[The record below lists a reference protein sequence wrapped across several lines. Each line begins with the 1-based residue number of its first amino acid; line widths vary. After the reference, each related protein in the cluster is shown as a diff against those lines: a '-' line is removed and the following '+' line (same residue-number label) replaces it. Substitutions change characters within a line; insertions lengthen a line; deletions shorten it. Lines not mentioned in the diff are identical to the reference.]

1 VAYDAGKRFHE
12 CIRFAKNFRAKF
24 DLFRAETGVF
34 FGRRPRS
41 IASRLAI
48 RGNDIR
54 NQTHLNFVASHQLGR
69 LHVFQHG
76 LTTYITYLSL
86 IVLAHASWFCDSA
99 VVQPSCIGIINVTE
113 MATKKTTSKEKSTFG
128 KDRRRK
134 HHHWLVTVYY
144 ADGEKFG
151 RVYTDKDKASRFA
164 ERQRR
169 SPVVKS
175 ARVSQVS

>member
-1 VAYDAGKRFHE
+1 MGTVKVT
-12 CIRFAKNFRAKF
+12 KNKTKKA
-24 DLFRAETGVF
+24 
-34 FGRRPRS
+34 GRRGRS
-41 IASRLAI
+41 S
-48 RGNDIR
+48 
-54 NQTHLNFVASHQLGR
+54 
-69 LHVFQHG
+69 
-76 LTTYITYLSL
+76 
-86 IVLAHASWFCDSA
+86 
-99 VVQPSCIGIINVTE
+99 
-113 MATKKTTSKEKSTFG
+113 FG

-169 SPVVKS
+169 SPVVKT